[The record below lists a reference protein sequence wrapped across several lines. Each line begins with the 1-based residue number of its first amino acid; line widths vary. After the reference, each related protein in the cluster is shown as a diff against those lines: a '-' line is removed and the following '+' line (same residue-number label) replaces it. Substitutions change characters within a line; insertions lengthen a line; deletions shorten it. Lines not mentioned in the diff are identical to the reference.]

1 MASTHCIPQTD
12 EIINSLKELAQHAT
26 RFSDT
31 LNAAV
36 RKNDGQGNGGEVEA
50 AAGPA
55 AEAMPAEAA
64 EAAEV
69 PGAAG
74 ENEPY
79 VMDPDKISAIPH
91 NLTSV
96 GGRSRKRRMHKRN
109 KTHRKK
115 ARTIRKKNKRTH
127 WRR

>member
-50 AAGPA
+50 AE
-55 AEAMPAEAA
+55 AEAMPGEGAA
-64 EAAEV
+64 AV
-69 PGAAG
+69 PGEGAAG
-74 ENEPY
+74 ENEPFI
-79 VMDPDKISAIPH
+79 MAQKNTSTIPSH
-91 NLTSV
+91 LTAV

-115 ARTIRKKNKRTH
+115 VRTIRKKNKRTH